1 MDDMEWKKVL
11 EESCGIKLSKQ
22 VRELFV
28 VILTLGIFDFR
39 AQKSG
44 FKGKAVY
51 HPKI

>member
-28 VILTLGIFDFR
+28 VILTLFSTAFWPTYLAGGDIYPPRDF
-39 AQKSG
+39 
-44 FKGKAVY
+44 
-51 HPKI
+51 